1 MCLNF
6 KLHFLLYR
14 YPQGTS
20 LRVAPSNNDLNDPDI
35 SSKIEEGLGIAGDFQ
50 DDSSSYYDKSDKDS
64 PLHGYDF
71 KNMKDL
77 NLREYP
83 AGQRCAFKV
92 IWIENRPL

>member
-1 MCLNF
+1 MCVNVNVP
-6 KLHFLLYR
+6 FLLYR

-20 LRVAPSNNDLNDPDI
+20 LRVTPSNNDLNDPDI
-35 SSKIEEGLGIAGDFQ
+35 SSKLEAGLGMAGDFQ

-64 PLHGYDF
+64 PLHRYDL

-83 AGQRCAFKV
+83 AGERWAYKN
-92 IWIENRPL
+92 I